1 MVWNLFGSKPTGTQL
16 LSTPSRA
23 TPWNILD
30 EVTQE
35 NLEALGFNENNWN
48 STEMGDSNTEWKKLT
63 RNRRV
68 LPKFWNDPEN
78 WGAAAVIA
86 PVERP
91 KEKPQGPDPGLR
103 ATGFLP
109 PSKTKV

>member
-1 MVWNLFGSKPTGTQL
+1 
-16 LSTPSRA
+16 
-23 TPWNILD
+23 
-30 EVTQE
+30 
-35 NLEALGFNENNWN
+35 
-48 STEMGDSNTEWKKLT
+48 MGELNTEWKKLT
-63 RNRRV
+63 RKQKSAARSFGMT
-68 LPKFWNDPEN
+68 LKIGG
-78 WGAAAVIA
+78 GAAAVIA